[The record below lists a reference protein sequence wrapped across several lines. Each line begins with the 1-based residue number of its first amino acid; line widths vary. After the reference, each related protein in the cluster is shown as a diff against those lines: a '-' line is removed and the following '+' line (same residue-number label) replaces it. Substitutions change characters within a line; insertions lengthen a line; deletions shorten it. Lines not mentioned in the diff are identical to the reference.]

1 MTFSCSFLSMLPI
14 KKKRKRDLKIFKSI
28 NKMNA
33 LKNQRCLNLCQEF
46 EYFSLADFLSVGS
59 RKEVIRKSKINQE
72 VEPIK

>member
-1 MTFSCSFLSMLPI
+1 MFLFEY
-14 KKKRKRDLKIFKSI
+14 LKIFKNI

-33 LKNQRCLNLCQEF
+33 LKNQRFFNSRQGF
-46 EYFSLADFLSVGS
+46 ECFSLADFLSVGS